1 MHSTQRTKGEVGEY
15 IRHDP
20 VLKDEVLLLATFEGG
35 TFGG

>member
-1 MHSTQRTKGEVGEY
+1 MQSTKPTKGEVGED

-20 VLKDEVLLLATFEGG
+20 VLKDEVLVLATFEGG